1 MENSIYKISS
11 NIQKTITGK
20 INIFQYIFEQIPV
33 ISWNKKEFM
42 TMSDN
47 TTTKD
52 ATEVKGNI
60 FFLYFMLKVL
70 KICPFQKI
78 INLFQYSMAVQNENV
93 KEENNQRYV
102 YPWKRAKK
110 VAMMISFSGKD
121 YLGMQRYL
129 FSLIFINK
137 TWAQTLSPMP
147 ILVILSILGILLIQ
161 QLKKSC

>member
-1 MENSIYKISS
+1 
-11 NIQKTITGK
+11 
-20 INIFQYIFEQIPV
+20 
-33 ISWNKKEFM
+33 
-42 TMSDN
+42 
-47 TTTKD
+47 
-52 ATEVKGNI
+52 
-60 FFLYFMLKVL
+60 
-70 KICPFQKI
+70 
-78 INLFQYSMAVQNENV
+78 MAVENENV

-137 TWAQTLSPMP
+137 IDQTLSPMP

>member
-70 KICPFQKI
+70 KRCNYAHFKRLLTFFNIQWQFKMKMLRKKI
-78 INLFQYSMAVQNENV
+78 IRDMYIRGNALR
-93 KEENNQRYV
+93 K
-102 YPWKRAKK
+102 
-110 VAMMISFSGKD
+110 
-121 YLGMQRYL
+121 
-129 FSLIFINK
+129 
-137 TWAQTLSPMP
+137 
-147 ILVILSILGILLIQ
+147 
-161 QLKKSC
+161 